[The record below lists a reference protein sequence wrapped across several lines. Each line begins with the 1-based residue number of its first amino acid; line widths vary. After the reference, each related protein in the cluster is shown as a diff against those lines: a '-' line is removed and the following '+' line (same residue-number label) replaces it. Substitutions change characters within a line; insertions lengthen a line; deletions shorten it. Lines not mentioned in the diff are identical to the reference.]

1 MAIAW
6 TASPIPIFSMRAKTL
21 RIFDACSASVLA
33 LWLGTA
39 LSLPLG
45 GHTGSPV
52 LSILMA
58 VGVPPLIHWLRI
70 KPSNRVPALWAFMAL
85 WPGFMLSYFLLARP
99 PSVSEIDLCAW
110 FGFGL
115 PMLLSWL
122 PRWLHEMSDVDVIG
136 PLRLWAA
143 AGAAALTI
151 CLASQFI
158 ATPKIAELK
167 AQMSQESISADQK
180 DAMSARLKK
189 AESISAQFLW
199 IRAALAAG
207 LMFGLLKLPLEKKA
221 TCETSSPKS

>member
-1 MAIAW
+1 MQ
-6 TASPIPIFSMRAKTL
+6 TKTL
-21 RIFDACSASVLA
+21 RIFDACSAAVLA
-33 LWLGTA
+33 LWLGFA

-45 GHTGSPV
+45 GHAGSPI

-58 VGVPPLIHWLRI
+58 VGVPPLIHWLRL

-85 WPGFMLSYFLLARP
+85 WPGFMLPYLLLDRP
-99 PSVSEIDLCAW
+99 PNISEIDLCAW

-122 PRWLHEMSDVDVIG
+122 PRWINHISDTEAIG
-136 PLRLWAA
+136 PVRLWAA

-167 AQMSQESISADQK
+167 AQIPQESVSANQERDISPQ
-180 DAMSARLKK
+180 LKK
-189 AESISAQFLW
+189 AEKFSAQFLW
-199 IRAALAAG
+199 IRAALAAA
-207 LMFGLLKLPLEKKA
+207 LLLGLLKLPLDKMA
-221 TCETSSPKS
+221 TCETSSPES